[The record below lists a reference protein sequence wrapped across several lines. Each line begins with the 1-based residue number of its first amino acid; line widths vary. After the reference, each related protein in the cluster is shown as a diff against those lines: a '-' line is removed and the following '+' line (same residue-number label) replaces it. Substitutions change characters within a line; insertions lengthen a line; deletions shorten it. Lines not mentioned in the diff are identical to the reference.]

1 MVVALTIVRYPKIYI
16 PIAIIAMAVHRIP
29 LLLQARCSFWKLLG
43 CGKNGSF
50 DLQPDLQQWGLLSVW
65 DSQEDFDLFY
75 SRSFVSRWWRAF
87 TEEQWTVFCSPL
99 ETRGKWDEKEPFK
112 PVVADDDYDG
122 PVAVLTRATIRL
134 SRIKRFWSNVG
145 RVSDLMSSADGYV
158 FSLGIGEAPVFKQA
172 TFSVWRS
179 AKEMKLFAY
188 SSAEHLDVIKKTRNE
203 NWYSEEL
210 FARFKPVGS
219 FGSLKGRDPLKEF
232 LNS

>member
-1 MVVALTIVRYPKIYI
+1 MVIALTIVRYPKIYI
-16 PIAIIAMAVHRIP
+16 PIAIIAMAIHRIP

-75 SRSFVSRWWRAF
+75 SRSFVSRWWKAF
-87 TEEQWTVFCSPL
+87 TKEQWTIICSPM
-99 ETRGKWDEKEPFK
+99 ETRGKWDDKEPFK
-112 PVVADDDYDG
+112 PVVADDDYNG
-122 PVAVLTRATIRL
+122 PIAVLTRATIRL
-134 SRIKRFWSNVG
+134 SRIKRFWSHVG

-210 FARFKPVGS
+210 FSRFKPVGS